1 MLRLERYAKVSRLLR
16 IYPLFRRGTV
26 TTIAGVL
33 GVSVATI
40 SRDIAAM
47 LKARRPCPRCG
58 ALAIIG
64 PDPVE
69 AVEDLP
75 DDDPLA

>member
-1 MLRLERYAKVSRLLR
+1 MLRLERCAKVSRLLR
-16 IYPLFRRGTV
+16 IYPVFRRGIV

-40 SRDIAAM
+40 SRD
-47 LKARRPCPRCG
+47 KARRPCPCCG

-64 PDPVE
+64 PDPAE

-75 DDDPLA
+75 DDDPLT